1 MATDTNNG
9 SGNLY
14 HERQHF
20 QFCLLHCLN
29 NLLQVFYGLCPLF
42 SYLLCSD
49 SCNLIKNWGVDFAAR
64 FSNDKIQAWGGL
76 DAKHFKSII
85 CLLTKCSCWIVVD
98 MSSWSWH
105 ITCFHPWATVKYSVE
120 AKGLVSSFP
129 LSFKWLWFLAHSSCS
144 VQGENSFSRNEL
156 NSIADGLPTDL
167 EGRNMPNPLSL
178 IFKPH
183 RNAITGNYDANVL
196 ISALNSR
203 NKEVVWFDRRNGAET
218 LLTEIADY
226 GDRLLGIIVNIST
239 RKWLGM
245 WQARHWV
252 AIRKLQG
259 VWYNLDSDHTTPV
272 CFVNGEDGLRDY
284 FNSVISSDGVVLFV
298 LNGVSTLSNGSCWR
312 VIWHSRLHRYLF
324 LLRLIAK
331 PSLTLLEAWVRV
343 AETDGCVLFWWNWRW
358 DKLFDSLWSKS
369 SWWVSTSSPV
379 SSSQRSIVEPSTLE
393 LRRRDTR
400 HCKSKDELGMWKELE

>member
-1 MATDTNNG
+1 
-9 SGNLY
+9 
-14 HERQHF
+14 
-20 QFCLLHCLN
+20 
-29 NLLQVFYGLCPLF
+29 
-42 SYLLCSD
+42 
-49 SCNLIKNWGVDFAAR
+49 
-64 FSNDKIQAWGGL
+64 
-76 DAKHFKSII
+76 
-85 CLLTKCSCWIVVD
+85 
-98 MSSWSWH
+98 
-105 ITCFHPWATVKYSVE
+105 
-120 AKGLVSSFP
+120 
-129 LSFKWLWFLAHSSCS
+129 
-144 VQGENSFSRNEL
+144 
-156 NSIADGLPTDL
+156 
-167 EGRNMPNPLSL
+167 MPNPLSL

-298 LNGVSTLSNGSCWR
+298 LNGVSTLSNGSC
-312 VIWHSRLHRYLF
+312 
-324 LLRLIAK
+324 
-331 PSLTLLEAWVRV
+331 
-343 AETDGCVLFWWNWRW
+343 
-358 DKLFDSLWSKS
+358 
-369 SWWVSTSSPV
+369 
-379 SSSQRSIVEPSTLE
+379 
-393 LRRRDTR
+393 
-400 HCKSKDELGMWKELE
+400 